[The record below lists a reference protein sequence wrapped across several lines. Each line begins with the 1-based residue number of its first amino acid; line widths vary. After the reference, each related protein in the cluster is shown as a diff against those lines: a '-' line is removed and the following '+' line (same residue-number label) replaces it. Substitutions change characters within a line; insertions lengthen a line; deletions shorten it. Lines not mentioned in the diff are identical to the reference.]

1 MMERRIRTLAY
12 AACLTITF
20 NPMGCVMTGSSDD
33 SPNDSVVYSVDHDSD
48 LMIGHNFAEDA
59 AAIDSCSGGL

>member
-12 AACLTITF
+12 AACLTITL
-20 NPMGCVMTGSSDD
+20 NPMGGVMAGSADD
-33 SPNDSVVYSVDHDSD
+33 PPTDLVSHSVDHDSD

-59 AAIDSCSGGL
+59 AAIGSCSGGL